1 VNPDTVNRNIQRRSR
16 MLSSLFPGPVKVR
29 QKPEVLLEMCRVV
42 HLLVTPEFFKRI
54 EDFQIQSPKMAAI
67 PGYDG

>member
-1 VNPDTVNRNIQRRSR
+1 